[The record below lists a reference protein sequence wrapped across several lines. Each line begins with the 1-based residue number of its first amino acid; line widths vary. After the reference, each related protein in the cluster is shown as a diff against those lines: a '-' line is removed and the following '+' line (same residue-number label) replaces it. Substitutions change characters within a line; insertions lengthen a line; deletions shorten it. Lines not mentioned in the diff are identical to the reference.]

1 MAKLSSMGNNG
12 TEKLSIMGNNRHGVT
27 PSGEDSSPPRSS
39 SILLHSPT
47 PVALWSGHGGA
58 ATCEAVCVLCT
69 FAVWSQG
76 LVDLVLLRC
85 F

>member
-1 MAKLSSMGNNG
+1 MA
-12 TEKLSIMGNNRHGVT
+12 
-27 PSGEDSSPPRSS
+27 PRSS

-58 ATCEAVCVLCT
+58 ATCEAVGVLCMS
-69 FAVWSQG
+69 FVGVVSRAWHA
-76 LVDLVLLRC
+76 VDLVLLRC